1 MKTRSNVNKIFL
13 CLLLISFLL
22 GCLIPQRLGA
32 QIIVTLKADTNI
44 VKLEDD
50 IQLTYTIENV
60 GDSSIYYFDRS
71 FITAKLEDGKTI
83 EVLPVELFVRAD
95 MRESKSEY
103 VLLEPEDS
111 ISHTYSYRIVW
122 SYDPETREAIR
133 ILPGKIYFKYKVTRT
148 KEENFYYDFEHE
160 HIHATTKIPIDAWTG
175 TLESN
180 EVIVELVE

>member
-1 MKTRSNVNKIFL
+1 MKTRINATIIFL
-13 CLLLISFLL
+13 YLILIVVFL
-22 GCLIPQRLGA
+22 GCLIPQRLGS
-32 QIIVTLKADTNI
+32 QIVVTLKADTNI

-50 IQLTYTIENV
+50 IQLTYTIKNT

-83 EVLPVELFVRAD
+83 GILPVELFVRAD

-111 ISHTYSYRIVW
+111 ISHKYSYMKVW
-122 SYDPETREAIR
+122 SYDPETLEGIR
-133 ILPGKIYFKYKVTRT
+133 ILPGKIYLKYEVTRT
-148 KEENFYYDFEHE
+148 KEENFYYDFENE